1 MLKKRERK
9 EKSVKIEKKERR
21 GDECYKAEHKAKV
34 PVADFSSEISLAVI
48 GFSVLL

>member
-1 MLKKRERK
+1 MK
-9 EKSVKIEKKERR
+9 KIEKKERERR

-34 PVADFSSEISLAVI
+34 PVANFSSEISLAVI